1 MIMHLL
7 PMLQEASSQLTP
19 EQEQAIAAG
28 AAAAGGIIGVIYLV
42 VLVIAVISLWK
53 IFTKAGEPGWAAIVP
68 IYNAIVLL
76 KIVGKP
82 LWWIVLL
89 LIPCVNFVIAILL
102 CIELA
107 KSFGKSSGFGVGL
120 ALLSPIF
127 LPILAFGDARYV
139 GTKTV

>member
-1 MIMHLL
+1 
-7 PMLQEASSQLTP
+7 MLQSASSQLTP
-19 EQEQAIAAG
+19 EQEQAIGAAG
-28 AAAAGGIIGVIYLV
+28 AAVGGVIAIIYLAV
-42 VLVIAVISLWK
+42 IVIAVISMWK

-68 IYNAIVLL
+68 IYNLIVLI

-89 LIPCVNFVIAILL
+89 IIPCVNFIILILL

-107 KSFGKSSGFGVGL
+107 KAFGKGGGFGIGL
-120 ALLSPIF
+120 FFLSPIF

-139 GTKTV
+139 GTKTA

>member
-1 MIMHLL
+1 
-7 PMLQEASSQLTP
+7 MLQSASSQLTP
-19 EQEQAIAAG
+19 EQEQAIGAAG
-28 AAAAGGIIGVIYLV
+28 AAVGGVIAIIYLA
-42 VLVIAVISLWK
+42 VIVISVISLWK

-68 IYNAIVLL
+68 IYNLIVLI

-89 LIPCVNFVIAILL
+89 IIPCVNFIILILL
-102 CIELA
+102 SLELA
-107 KSFGKSSGFGVGL
+107 KAFGKSGGFGIGL

-139 GTKTV
+139 GTKTA

>member
-1 MIMHLL
+1 
-7 PMLQEASSQLTP
+7 MLQSASSQLTP
-19 EQEQAIAAG
+19 EQEQAIGAAG
-28 AAAAGGIIGVIYLV
+28 AAVGGVIAIIYLAV
-42 VLVIAVISLWK
+42 IVIAVISLWK

-68 IYNAIVLL
+68 IYNLIVLI

-89 LIPCVNFVIAILL
+89 IIPCVNFIILILL

-107 KSFGKSSGFGVGL
+107 KAFGKGGGFGIGL
-120 ALLSPIF
+120 AFLSPIF

-139 GTKTV
+139 GTKTA

>member
-1 MIMHLL
+1 
-7 PMLQEASSQLTP
+7 MLQSASSQLTP
-19 EQEQAIAAG
+19 EQEQAIGAAG
-28 AAAAGGIIGVIYLV
+28 AAVGGVIAIIYLAV
-42 VLVIAVISLWK
+42 IVIAVISLWK

-68 IYNAIVLL
+68 IYNLIVLI

-89 LIPCVNFVIAILL
+89 IIPCVNFIILILL

-107 KSFGKSSGFGVGL
+107 KAFGKGGGFGIGL
-120 ALLSPIF
+120 FFLSPIF

-139 GTKTV
+139 GTKTA

>member
-1 MIMHLL
+1 
-7 PMLQEASSQLTP
+7 MLQSASSQLTP
-19 EQEQAIAAG
+19 EQEQAIGAAG
-28 AAAAGGIIGVIYLV
+28 AAVGGVIAIIYLA
-42 VLVIAVISLWK
+42 VIVISVISLWK

-68 IYNAIVLL
+68 IYNLIVLI

-89 LIPCVNFVIAILL
+89 IIPCVNFIILILL
-102 CIELA
+102 SLELA
-107 KSFGKSSGFGVGL
+107 KAFGKSGGFGVGL

-139 GTKTV
+139 GTKTA

>member
-1 MIMHLL
+1 
-7 PMLQEASSQLTP
+7 MLQSASSQLTP
-19 EQEQAIAAG
+19 EQEQAIGAAG
-28 AAAAGGIIGVIYLV
+28 AAVGGVIAIIYLAV
-42 VLVIAVISLWK
+42 IVIAVISMWK

-68 IYNAIVLL
+68 IYNLIVLI

-89 LIPCVNFVIAILL
+89 IIPCVNFIILILL
-102 CIELA
+102 SLELA
-107 KSFGKSSGFGVGL
+107 KAFGKSGGFGVGL

-139 GTKTV
+139 GTKTA

>member
-1 MIMHLL
+1 
-7 PMLQEASSQLTP
+7 MLQEASSQLTP

-28 AAAAGGIIGVIYLV
+28 AAAAGGIIGVIYLAII
-42 VLVIAVISLWK
+42 VISVISLWK

-68 IYNAIVLL
+68 IYNLVVLL

-82 LWWIVLL
+82 IWWIVLL
-89 LIPCVNFVIAILL
+89 LIPCVNFIILILL
-102 CIELA
+102 CLELA
-107 KSFGKSSGFGVGL
+107 KAFGKSGGFGVGL

-127 LPILAFGDARYV
+127 MPILAFGDAKYV